1 MHGSP
6 NMLENLP
13 EFQRYQLA
21 FTAHIRNPKAN
32 KKPAQVDD
40 ARMAVYREIVF
51 NNILNSVTTCFPV
64 CVQVLGERDWE
75 KLVRQFFA
83 KHQATTP
90 IFREIPQQFLQ
101 FVDSVK
107 DLPIYFEQLAHY
119 EWVEL
124 ALNSQ
129 PTVSPKLSKT
139 PDFLNEKPVLAPA
152 NKLLQYDYAVHKIS
166 ARHKPKMAEK
176 TYLLVFRNPDNKVKF
191 IELNPVTFQL
201 LKLID
206 ENNMIGKQALMRLA
220 EGIQHPD
227 ANAVMQ
233 FGLEILQDLAN
244 QLAIIGSV
252 KVS

>member
-1 MHGSP
+1 
-6 NMLENLP
+6 MLENLP

-32 KKPAQVDD
+32 KKPAKVDD

-83 KHQATTP
+83 KYQATTP

-101 FVDSVK
+101 FLNTAK

-124 ALNSQ
+124 AVNSQ
-129 PTVSPKLSKT
+129 QTAPLKLSKT

-152 NKLLQYDYAVHKIS
+152 NKLLEYDYAVHKIS
-166 ARHKPKMAEK
+166 ARHKPKTSAK
-176 TYLLVFRNPDNKVKF
+176 TYLLVFRNLENKVKF
-191 IELNPVTFQL
+191 IELNSVTFQL
-201 LKLID
+201 LALID
-206 ENNMIGKQALMRLA
+206 ENNMTGKQALIRLA
-220 EGIQHPD
+220 EELQHPD
-227 ANAVMQ
+227 ANTVIQ
-233 FGLEILQDLAN
+233 FGLEILQDLAK
-244 QLAIIGSV
+244 QKAIVGSF
-252 KVS
+252 KPA

>member
-1 MHGSP
+1 
-6 NMLENLP
+6 MLD
-13 EFQRYQLA
+13 FQRYQLE
-21 FTAHIRNPKAN
+21 FTAHIRNPKSN

-51 NNILNSVTTCFPV
+51 NNILNSVSICFPV

-83 KHQATTP
+83 KHQAQTP

-101 FVDSVK
+101 FLNTVK
-107 DLPIYFEQLAHY
+107 NLPIYFEQLAHY

-124 ALNSQ
+124 AVNSQ
-129 PTVSPKLSKT
+129 PTTPPKLSKT

-166 ARHKPKMAEK
+166 ARHKLKTSAK
-176 TYLLVFRNPDNKVKF
+176 TYLLVFRNLENKVKF

-201 LKLID
+201 LKLIG
-206 ENNMIGKQALMRLA
+206 ENNITGKQALIRLA
-220 EGIQHPD
+220 EDMQHPD
-227 ANAVMQ
+227 ANAVIQ

-244 QLAIIGSV
+244 QQAIIGS
-252 KVS
+252 KA

>member
-1 MHGSP
+1 
-6 NMLENLP
+6 ML
-13 EFQRYQLA
+13 EFQRYQLE
-21 FTAHIRNPKAN
+21 FTAHIRNPKTN

-51 NNILNSVTTCFPV
+51 TNILNSVSTCFPV
-64 CVQVLGERDWE
+64 CMQVLGERDWE

-101 FVDSVK
+101 FLNTAK
-107 DLPIYFEQLAHY
+107 DLPIYLEQLAHY

-124 ALNSQ
+124 AVSSQ
-129 PTVSPKLSKT
+129 PTTPPPKLSKT
-139 PDFLNEKPVLAPA
+139 PDLLNEKPVLASA

-166 ARHKPKMAEK
+166 ARHKPKTSTK
-176 TYLLVFRNPDNKVKF
+176 TYLLVFRNLYNKVKF

-201 LKLID
+201 LSLIE
-206 ENNMIGKQALMRLA
+206 ENNMTGKQALMRLA
-220 EGIQHPD
+220 EDIQHPD
-227 ANAVMQ
+227 INAMVQ

-244 QLAIIGSV
+244 QQAIIGSN
-252 KVS
+252 KPA

>member
-6 NMLENLP
+6 NML

-21 FTAHIRNPKAN
+21 FTAHIRDPKAN
-32 KKPAQVDD
+32 KTPAQVDD

-75 KLVRQFFA
+75 KLTQEFFA
-83 KHQATTP
+83 KYQSTSP
-90 IFREIPQQFLQ
+90 IFREIPAQFLQ
-101 FVDSVK
+101 FLNTVK
-107 DLPIYFEQLAHY
+107 DLPVYFQALAHY

-124 ALNSQ
+124 AINSQ
-129 PTVSPKLSKT
+129 PTEPPKLSKT

-166 ARHKPKMAEK
+166 ARHKPIMAEK
-176 TYLLVFRNPDNKVKF
+176 TYLLVFRNTAFKVKF
-191 IELNPVTFQL
+191 IELNPITFQL

-206 ENNMIGKQALMRLA
+206 ENNMTGKQALMRLA
-220 EGIQHPD
+220 EEIKHPD
-227 ANAVMQ
+227 ANALIQ

-244 QLAIIGSV
+244 QQAIVGSRKLA
-252 KVS
+252 KL